1 MYQEPRAQIVSMYTN
16 QVPTNDINC
25 GLRSRYGYEI
35 YETVAEALTLNGIHL
50 AADAVLLIGE
60 YSDYPKKDR
69 GQKLYLRYKF
79 TQPIVEVF
87 REDGRSVPMFSDKH
101 LSYSWPRAK
110 RMYDWL
116 RGLNLPF
123 MAGSSIQVTV
133 RVPELEIPDGANIRR
148 AVLVGY
154 GGTDSYGFHTLEAMQ

>member
-1 MYQEPRAQIVSMYTN
+1 MS
-16 QVPTNDINC
+16 C

-69 GQKLYLRYKF
+69 GQKLYLRYKLM
-79 TQPIVEVF
+79 QPIVEIF
-87 REDGRSVPMFSDKH
+87 HAAGCSVPMFSDKH
-101 LSYSWPRAK
+101 LSYSWPKAK
-110 RMYDWL
+110 RIYDWL

-133 RVPELEIPDGANIRR
+133 RVLTVRVPN
-148 AVLVGY
+148 
-154 GGTDSYGFHTLEAMQ
+154 